1 MNNVD
6 FKCPEYKRIR
16 KAYVT
21 QCTVEHLVY
30 LMTIDAFLAKLLS
43 YLNFSDALIGVI
55 TSFTSVAFLFQL
67 FSILLVQTRISTKK
81 IVVTLDV
88 ISQLSFLIIYCIP
101 FIPLSGDVKR
111 IAVVLFVILGQIG
124 RKVIESLYFK
134 WANAY
139 VDPSV
144 RATFSA
150 RKEMISLF
158 CGIIFSTTVGYFV
171 DRFEGLDNMRG
182 AFIFISSVML
192 VLNIINFV
200 SFLIIK
206 DEDPD
211 ERIQMRVPLKEVL
224 AHIRDNKIYRN
235 YVIITIYNALYGSF
249 LGGFLG
255 IYKVKELAMSML
267 LIQIVGVVADFTRM
281 GVSIPIAKFSNK
293 YGFASGMQLASLLSL
308 AARVIIVFT
317 APKTWYLIIPYTL
330 LTSAAAA
337 GSTQNSFNINYTLLP
352 TKYMSQAMA
361 IQHAICGIASAV
373 SILLAGNIFDTVQ
386 KSGIAIFGIDL
397 YPQQFMAIITIPFMI
412 SAIILKH
419 IFVVR
424 PLKKIYSKA

>member
-1 MNNVD
+1 MTNVD
-6 FKCPEYKRIR
+6 FNCPEYRRIR

-30 LMTIDAFLAKLLS
+30 LLTVDAFLAKLLS
-43 YLNFSDALIGVI
+43 HLNFSDALIGVI

-67 FSILLVQTRISTKK
+67 LSIFLVQTRISTKK

-88 ISQLSFLIIYCIP
+88 ISQLSFLLIYCIP
-101 FIPLSGDVKR
+101 FVPISGDAKR
-111 IAVVLFVILGQIG
+111 IAVVLLVILGWIG
-124 RKVIESLYFK
+124 KAVIESLYFK

-158 CGIIFSTTVGYFV
+158 CGIIFSTTIGYFV
-171 DRFEGLDNMRG
+171 DRFEGLDNMTG

-192 VLNIINFV
+192 VLNITNFI
-200 SFLIIK
+200 SFLLIK
-206 DEDPD
+206 DEDTT
-211 ERIQMRVPLKEVL
+211 ERTQMRVPLKEVL
-224 AHIRDNKIYRN
+224 VHIRENKIYRN
-235 YVIITIYNALYGSF
+235 YVIVMIYSSLYGSF

-267 LIQIVGVVADFTRM
+267 LIQVVGVLADFARM

-293 YGFASGMQLASLLSL
+293 YGFASGMQLASLMSL
-308 AARVIIVFT
+308 IAHIFVVFT
-317 APKTWYLIIPYTL
+317 TPKTWWLIIPYTIL
-330 LTSAAAA
+330 VSSAAA
-337 GSTQNSFNINYTLLP
+337 GTNQNSFNINYTLLP

-361 IQHAICGIASAV
+361 IQKTLCGIASAV
-373 SILLAGNIFDTVQ
+373 SILLAGKIFDTVQ
-386 KSGIAIFGIDL
+386 NNGVSIFGIDL
-397 YPQQFMAIITIPFMI
+397 YPQQFMAILMIPFMI
-412 SAIILKH
+412 SMIILKH

-424 PLKKIYSKA
+424 PLKKIYNKA